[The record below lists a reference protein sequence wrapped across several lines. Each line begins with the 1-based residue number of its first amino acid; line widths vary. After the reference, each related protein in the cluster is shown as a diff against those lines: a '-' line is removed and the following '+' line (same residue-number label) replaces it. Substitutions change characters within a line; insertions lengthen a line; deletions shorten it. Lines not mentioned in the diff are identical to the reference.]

1 MNALRLYLVT
11 DPDLCRTFGLVETVQ
26 AAVAGGVTMVQ
37 IRDKTA
43 TTAERTAMGR
53 AVKSALAGQ
62 PIPVVMNDDIEAA
75 VAAGLDGAHIGQDD
89 ITLEAARAA
98 LGPGKILGLSCETEA
113 TVRAADRTLVDYL
126 GVGPVFATRTK
137 SDHKPPIHFTGLRA
151 LCALTPL
158 PTVAIGGLTA
168 AHVAEVGAA
177 GADGLAVVSAI
188 CGQPDPRAAA

>member
-1 MNALRLYLVT
+1 MAPSVASAWMSKLEKSVGADLLHRSTRKVALST
-11 DPDLCRTFGLVETVQ
+11 EGLEFLPY
-26 AAVAGGVTMVQ
+26 ARDIVA
-37 IRDKTA
+37 RED
-43 TTAERTAMGR
+43 
-53 AVKSALAGQ
+53 
-62 PIPVVMNDDIEAA
+62 
-75 VAAGLDGAHIGQDD
+75 
-89 ITLEAARAA
+89 AARAA

-177 GADGLAVVSAI
+177 GADGRAVVSAI
-188 CGQPDPRAAA
+188 CGQPDPRAAAQAFLTTRSSQ